1 MFGVTFAD
9 RPGIKRILMY
19 PEFTGHPLRKDYPIK
34 KRQPLIGPVDG
45 PARER
50 MTAADLRPRLI
61 E

>member
-9 RPGIKRILMY
+9 RPDIKRILMY

-34 KRQPLIGPVDG
+34 KRQPLSGPADG

-50 MTAADLRPRLI
+50 MTAADLRPRLL
-61 E
+61 